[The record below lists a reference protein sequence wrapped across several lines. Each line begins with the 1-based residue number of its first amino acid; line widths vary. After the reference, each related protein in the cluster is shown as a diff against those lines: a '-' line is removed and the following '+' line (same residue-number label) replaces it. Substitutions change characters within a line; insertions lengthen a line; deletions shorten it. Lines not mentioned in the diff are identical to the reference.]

1 MPQILFAQGQ
11 FLVSNSCQQKL
22 EIRFIIPAAQ
32 PEQPLASLSKVLD
45 AVSINNISIP
55 NMAGTAST
63 LALYNSSHLIGAGDS
78 SSNYKP
84 KTPNH
89 CQ

>member
-1 MPQILFAQGQ
+1 MIQSGLC
-11 FLVSNSCQQKL
+11 VNSWQQKL

-32 PEQPLASLSKVLD
+32 PERPLASLSKVLD
-45 AVSINNISIP
+45 AVRINNISIP
-55 NMAGTAST
+55 NMARTAST
-63 LALYNSSHLIGAGDS
+63 LALYDSSHLIGAGDS

-84 KTPNH
+84 KAANH